1 MPSTPIPLERHVA
14 PRTVMLPT
22 HIPTLVFGFI
32 AAWVLLLA
40 APLAGQEEVQ
50 EVVPR
55 SGDTRFAVFVEAFV
69 EIEEIR
75 DELQIDLA
83 RWHEADRRA
92 EVRREADDRIGRVL
106 AARGIHRETF
116 NEFTRMIS
124 TDTDQRRAFEEEAA
138 RLRDASP

>member
-1 MPSTPIPLERHVA
+1 MPSTPIPLERHIA
-14 PRTVMLPT
+14 PRTLMLPT
-22 HIPTLVFGFI
+22 HVPTLIFGFI
-32 AAWVLLLA
+32 AAWALLLA
-40 APLAGQEEVQ
+40 APLAAQERAQ
-50 EVVPR
+50 EAVPQ
-55 SGDTRFAVFVEAFV
+55 SEDTRFAAFVEAFV

-92 EVRREADDRIGRVL
+92 EVRREADDRIARVL
-106 AARGIHRETF
+106 EAREIHRGTF

-124 TDTDQRRAFEEEAA
+124 TDADQRSAFEEAVA